1 MRSPSQGGEA
11 HGRRGTRQAR
21 SANRFACVKVADAV
35 ALAGHEVHVCR
46 YREARTL
53 LRWLG
58 EDQAGDL
65 RGLRVLDVAGGD
77 GYWAGLTRKRGAR
90 AVALDLATSKLR
102 YGRGLANA
110 PALIEGDALRL
121 PFGDASFDR
130 VMSIC
135 AIEHFDDG
143 EQALDEM
150 TRVLAPGG
158 ELVMSA
164 DALTLAERWP
174 NLFRAHRER
183 YHVKRT
189 YSHQEL
195 TSLLAA
201 RGLAVLEYR
210 YQFRS
215 RRAQRMYLG
224 LSAYG
229 GKFGFNAAAPA
240 APLVAASDR
249 AARGDGGA
257 IVLVRARRQGRDN
270 PRHAASQGGSA
281 NR

>member
-1 MRSPSQGGEA
+1 M
-11 HGRRGTRQAR
+11 
-21 SANRFACVKVADAV
+21 KVADAV

-58 EDQAGDL
+58 EDRDGDL

-77 GYWAGLTRKRGAR
+77 GYWAGQARRRGAR
-90 AVALDLATSKLR
+90 AVALDLATAKLR
-102 YGRGLANA
+102 YGRQLASP

-121 PFGDASFDR
+121 PFEDASFDR

-143 EQALDEM
+143 ERALDEM
-150 TRVLAPGG
+150 ARVLAPGG

-164 DALTLAERWP
+164 DSLTLAERWP
-174 NLFRAHRER
+174 NLYRAHCDR

-195 TSLLAA
+195 TSLFAA

-229 GKFGFNAAAPA
+229 GRFGFNAAAPA
-240 APLVAASDR
+240 APLIAASDR

-257 IVLVRARRQGRDN
+257 IVLVRARREGPREG
-270 PRHAASQGGSA
+270 RHAASQGGTA

>member
-1 MRSPSQGGEA
+1 M
-11 HGRRGTRQAR
+11 
-21 SANRFACVKVADAV
+21 AV
-35 ALAGHEVHVCR
+35 AGHEVHVCR

-58 EDQAGDL
+58 ADL
-65 RGLRVLDVAGGD
+65 RGVRVLDVAGGD
-77 GYWAGLTRKRGAR
+77 GYWAAQARGRGAR
-90 AVALDLATSKLR
+90 AVALDLASAKLQR
-102 YGRGLANA
+102 GRRLSTP
-110 PALIEGDALRL
+110 PALIRGNALEL
-121 PFGDASFDR
+121 PFADASFDR
-130 VMSIC
+130 VMSVC
-135 AIEHFDDG
+135 ALEHFDDG
-143 EQALDEM
+143 ARALDEM
-150 TRVLAPGG
+150 ARVLAPGG

-164 DALTLAERWP
+164 DALTLAEQWP
-174 NLFRAHRER
+174 RLYQAHCAR

-189 YSHQEL
+189 YSHGEL
-195 TSLLAA
+195 AALLSA
-201 RGLAVLEYR
+201 RGLDVITYQ

-249 AARGDGGA
+249 AAHGDGGA
-257 IVLVRARRQGRDN
+257 IVLVRARRARQPAAGQQGT
-270 PRHAASQGGSA
+270 A